1 MKKFFSLVLTLA
13 LCVCVLGYSAN
24 AEEAIPV
31 KVGVLS
37 LLNQTEEQYTQVAN
51 ILYKTA
57 MIMMAEGDDASPFT
71 VSEITSKAFE
81 PTVIF
86 YDSLD
91 VMLMALQAGDIQFM
105 LTYDGV
111 ADYLTAQNDE
121 LVKTIGVKD
130 DQGAN
135 GDMWALL
142 RVAAYSN
149 SFSFLLREGEE
160 ALRDE
165 MNGAIQAMQDD
176 GTLQR
181 LIDEQITAV
190 NQAAEIVPVAL
201 PVLDGAPTL
210 RVAVTGALPPMDYV
224 AADGTPAGFNTAV
237 LSEIGSRI
245 GRNIEIV
252 VVDSLG
258 RLTALSSGNVDAVFW
273 TRGKDGMDSLSAF
286 TGGMTVDYFL
296 EKYPDMS
303 EERKELMI
311 AIFTLREQV
320 GAFKLADVPENTITT
335 ASYYSDTMAVVMPRD
350 GISLS

>member
-37 LLNQTEEQYTQVAN
+37 LLNQTEGQYTQVAN

-149 SFSFLLREGEE
+149 SFSF
-160 ALRDE
+160 
-165 MNGAIQAMQDD
+165 
-176 GTLQR
+176 
-181 LIDEQITAV
+181 
-190 NQAAEIVPVAL
+190 
-201 PVLDGAPTL
+201 
-210 RVAVTGALPPMDYV
+210 
-224 AADGTPAGFNTAV
+224 
-237 LSEIGSRI
+237 
-245 GRNIEIV
+245 
-252 VVDSLG
+252 
-258 RLTALSSGNVDAVFW
+258 
-273 TRGKDGMDSLSAF
+273 
-286 TGGMTVDYFL
+286 
-296 EKYPDMS
+296 
-303 EERKELMI
+303 
-311 AIFTLREQV
+311 
-320 GAFKLADVPENTITT
+320 
-335 ASYYSDTMAVVMPRD
+335 
-350 GISLS
+350 